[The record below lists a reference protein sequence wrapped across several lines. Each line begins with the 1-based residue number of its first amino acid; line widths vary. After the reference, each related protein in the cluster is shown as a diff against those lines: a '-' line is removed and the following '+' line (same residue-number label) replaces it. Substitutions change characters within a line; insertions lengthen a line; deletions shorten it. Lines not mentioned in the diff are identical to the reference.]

1 MSQGGDFRNMGCTTS
16 RAISK
21 YGPLGS
27 AKLHPP
33 MEMSMPTSTTNR
45 DSKRKTP
52 REEPKPV
59 VRTQSVSVKPAGPT
73 RGATPESSTQAK
85 NHSKRKPGGNK
96 GHSRNASTDSRQRL
110 NVSSPVPSE
119 RDSILSSTHSYIPS
133 VSSASSVEEMIPIK
147 IDVRG
152 TPPPSPATF
161 H

>member
-1 MSQGGDFRNMGCTTS
+1 MGCTTS
-16 RAISK
+16 RAINK

-27 AKLHPP
+27 AKLPSA
-33 MEMSMPTSTTNR
+33 MEMSMPTSTTSR

-52 REEPKPV
+52 REEPKAV
-59 VRTQSVSVKPAGPT
+59 VRTQSVSVKPAAQS

-152 TPPPSPATF
+152 TLPPSPHHIALTDG
-161 H
+161 